1 MIHLHYWTTP
11 NGHKITMF
19 LEETGL
25 PYRIVPV
32 NLVKDDQFKPEFLRI
47 APNNKMPAIVDDD
60 PIGGGEPISI
70 FESGAILLYLAEK
83 TGKLMPTDI
92 RARVDV
98 NQWLFWQVAGLG
110 PMAGQ
115 LIFFLRSSEKIPFAV
130 DRYRNETS
138 RLYKVLDKR
147 LEGREW
153 LAGDAY
159 SIADIA
165 AYGWAAPY
173 NLFGLD
179 LDEYPEVERWLEA
192 IASRPA
198 TERAYAIAKEMNP
211 QAPQPVRRAER
222 QAAKKAS
229 WSTVRRTAFIAS
241 RHLP

>member
-198 TERAYAIAKEMNP
+198 TKRAYAIAKEMNP

-229 WSTVRRTAFIAS
+229 
-241 RHLP
+241 

>member
-222 QAAKKAS
+222 QAAKKAG
-229 WSTVRRTAFIAS
+229 
-241 RHLP
+241 